1 MIDPLAEVLT
11 LGSTGLG
18 FRGSTYRLAIVWS
31 FLTSTEE
38 STFLALL
45 QGILIDT
52 EDDEDSLTVK
62 GFSFFTAEAFVLF
75 FFETHAGTMVM
86 GVALVINAE
95 EPILVVVRVTLDF
108 DGVLELE
115 QFDLCLEM
123 IQLC

>member
-1 MIDPLAEVLT
+1 
-11 LGSTGLG
+11 
-18 FRGSTYRLAIVWS
+18 
-31 FLTSTEE
+31 
-38 STFLALL
+38 
-45 QGILIDT
+45 
-52 EDDEDSLTVK
+52 
-62 GFSFFTAEAFVLF
+62 
-75 FFETHAGTMVM
+75 MVM